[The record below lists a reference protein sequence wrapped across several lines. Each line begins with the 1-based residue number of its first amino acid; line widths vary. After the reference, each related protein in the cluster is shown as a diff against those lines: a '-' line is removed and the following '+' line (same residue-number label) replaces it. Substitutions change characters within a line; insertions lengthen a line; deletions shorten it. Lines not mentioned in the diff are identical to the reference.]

1 MNRINIT
8 KEVLVLHEKDYLSKI
23 DQEVEEEYKNGL
35 PDEVLSE
42 ARKLMAM
49 ADERLKP
56 KSAKVVEVDFSVN
69 KKVVTGANE
78 GNVVSFQPFGEFE
91 LLAAASKDSDVK
103 WYEQI
108 ITVGAI
114 DGRGGCLLEIN
125 PYGEGSKEVKITLSA
140 EPGSESVIKQM
151 LNKFA
156 GKTVDVEISL
166 AGCPILSAEIDVTPE
181 ASEAEGMGVIQQ
193 FERPDTK
200 KGKLKIG
207 FVIKK

>member
-1 MNRINIT
+1 MNRIDIT
-8 KEVLVLHEKDYLSKI
+8 KEVLALHEKDYLAKI
-23 DQEVEEEYKNGL
+23 DQEVEDEYKDGL
-35 PDEVLSE
+35 PDEVLSA

-49 ADERLKP
+49 AEERLKP
-56 KSAKVVEVDFSVN
+56 KNAKVVEVDFSAN
-69 KKVVTGANE
+69 KKVTTNTTAD
-78 GNVVSFQPFGEFE
+78 NVVSFQPFGEFE

-125 PYGEGSKEVKITLSA
+125 PYGEDSKEVKITLSS
-140 EPGSESVIKQM
+140 EPGSENVLKQM

-156 GKTVDVEISL
+156 GKDIDVEISL
-166 AGCPILSAEIDVTPE
+166 AGVPILFAEIYVTPE
-181 ASEAEGMGVIQQ
+181 ANLAEGMGIIKQE
-193 FERPDTK
+193 ERPDTK
-200 KGKLKIG
+200 NEKLKIG

>member
-1 MNRINIT
+1 MNKINIT
-8 KEVLVLHEKDYLSKI
+8 NEILALHEKDYLSKI

-35 PDEVLSE
+35 PDDVLSE

-56 KSAKVVEVDFSVN
+56 KNEKVVKVDFSQN
-69 KKVVTGANE
+69 KKPATSTHE
-78 GNVVSFQPFGEFE
+78 GNVVHFEPFGEFE

-125 PYGEGSKEVKITLSA
+125 PYGEDSKEVKITLSA
-140 EPGSESVIKQM
+140 EPGSESIINKM

-166 AGCPILSAEIDVTPE
+166 AGNPILSAEIDVTPE
-181 ASEAEGMGVIQQ
+181 ASLAEGMGVIQQ

>member
-8 KEVLVLHEKDYLSKI
+8 DEVLALHEKEYLSKI
-23 DQEVEEEYKNGL
+23 DREVEEEYKDGL
-35 PDEVLSE
+35 PEDVLSK
-42 ARKLMAM
+42 ARQLMVM

-56 KSAKVVEVDFSVN
+56 KSSKVVEVDFEHN
-69 KKVVTGANE
+69 KKVATE
-78 GNVVSFQPFGEFE
+78 IHTDNVVSFEAFGEFE

-156 GKTVDVEISL
+156 GKDVDVEISL
-166 AGCPILSAEIDVTPE
+166 AGTSILSAEIYVTPE
-181 ASEAEGMGVIQQ
+181 ASLAEGMGVIQQ

-200 KGKLKIG
+200 NEKLKIG